1 MSACILL
8 VDDHDLNL
16 ATLEAILG
24 SDGYEIHCVKDGV
37 AACEAVL
44 QLRPDLVLL
53 DVMMPRMDGYEVC
66 RRIRA
71 MPEVESVPIIMVTAL
86 NDRESWI
93 SGIAAGADDFI
104 SKPLSSAELRAR
116 VKTVVRLNRARV
128 ISEQRV
134 RFQRLFDLAPSAILV
149 VRADGV
155 IVSAND
161 QARVRF
167 AAAATG
173 VNLSAVLAS
182 PTGQEAQELIDA
194 VFASPV
200 GGAPV
205 ERRLSSTTA
214 NGQVSHWH
222 VSGAFLDERAEPL
235 ALLSLDDV
243 TAEVV
248 ARETAEQTSRR
259 LDELVRERTARL
271 EEANRLLMSYT
282 LFVAHDLRSPLSA
295 VKCYLSL
302 VTGARTP
309 LPPDVLNFVNH
320 AVLAAGMIEEMITDT
335 LALAAGENAAHR
347 PSKSIDPKPVIEKLC
362 GKLAMLHDGPE
373 VSITVKKLPLVLGTA
388 PLLERIFFNLVS
400 NALKYSAGN
409 PNPIIEIG
417 AVDTPDG
424 AAIYVRDNGVGFS
437 PEEADALFSEFTR
450 LSTSAG
456 HEGLGLGL
464 SLVARLIHSHK
475 GRIWAESKP
484 GEGATFYV
492 LLPAPSV

>member
-8 VDDHDLNL
+8 VDDHELNL
-16 ATLEAILG
+16 ATLEAIL
-24 SDGYEIHCVKDGV
+24 DAEGYEIHCVRDGG

-44 QLRPDLVLL
+44 ALRPDLVLL
-53 DVMMPRMDGYEVC
+53 DVMMPVMDGYEVC

-93 SGIAAGADDFI
+93 AGIAAGADDFI
-104 SKPLSSAELRAR
+104 SKPLASTELRAR
-116 VKTVVRLNRARV
+116 VRTVVRLNRARV

-161 QARVRF
+161 QARLRF
-167 AAAATG
+167 ASATTG
-173 VNLSAVLAS
+173 ARLATVLATS
-182 PTGQEAQELIDA
+182 TAGEAQELLDA
-194 VFASPV
+194 VFATRG

-205 ERRLSSTTA
+205 ERRLSLCA
-214 NGQVSHWH
+214 EDGRVSHWH

-259 LDELVRERTARL
+259 LDELVKERTARL

-295 VKCYLSL
+295 VKCCLSL
-302 VTGARTP
+302 VTTARTP
-309 LPPDVLNFVNH
+309 PPPDILNFVNH
-320 AVLAAGMIEEMITDT
+320 AILAAGMIEEMITDT
-335 LALAAGENAAHR
+335 LALAAGENASHR
-347 PSKSIDPKPVIEKLC
+347 PSKAIDPRPVIEKLC
-362 GKLAMLHDGPE
+362 AKLTTLHDGTPVE
-373 VSITVKKLPLVLGTA
+373 ITVGPLPQVQGSA

-400 NALKYSAGN
+400 NALKYSSGN
-409 PNPIIEIG
+409 PRPKIEIG
-417 AVDTPDG
+417 AVDAAG
-424 AAIYVRDNGVGFS
+424 GKAIYVRDNGVGFS
-437 PEEADALFSEFTR
+437 SEEADALFGEFSR
-450 LSTSAG
+450 LSTAVG

-492 LLPAPSV
+492 QLPAPPA